1 MAPQRKNDSVV
12 NIDAWSEDEER
23 SVVPTGK
30 TEAETD
36 APGELDRR
44 SEKRTLPPNRELLR
58 NEFPED

>member
-30 TEAETD
+30 TEPETH
-36 APGELDRR
+36 APGDVDRR
-44 SEKRTLPPNRELLR
+44 SEKRTPPPSRELLR